1 MLVRIIRVLESGTGH
16 LAVEFA
22 SEVGQATARWD
33 GLPPEEG
40 ASYEAEIDVPGVL
53 AWGSDIVRSSP
64 GKPAMAGGP
73 EALELVGELEMVSPD
88 GYTIVRVG
96 KCMVRF
102 RAQGRA
108 FPIGSWVRL
117 RARDALLCEQG
128 L

>member
-1 MLVRIIRVLESGTGH
+1 MRVRVIRVLESGTGD

-40 ASYEAEIDVPGVL
+40 ASYEVEIDVPNAL
-53 AWGSDIVRSSP
+53 AWGSDIARCSP
-64 GKPAMAGGP
+64 SKPAISGGP
-73 EALELVGELEMVSPD
+73 DTLELVGEVEMVSPD

-102 RAQGRA
+102 RAQGQP